1 MLPKDAKWVDVIR
14 CMCADETHHRDV
26 NHTYANL
33 KPGEL
38 NPYVEEHR
46 KDAATAWRMRESG
59 ERSCQN
65 VDQLALLTIVSG
77 RGRRSRES
85 CLENVM
91 TDCCAVI
98 HLNVLQ

>member
-46 KDAATAWRMRESG
+46 KDAAVAWRMHEQGLRY
-59 ERSCQN
+59 
-65 VDQLALLTIVSG
+65 T
-77 RGRRSRES
+77 
-85 CLENVM
+85 M
-91 TDCCAVI
+91 P
-98 HLNVLQ
+98 